1 MLNIIRSLLLGVVAL
16 GLFAGCVTIPDD
28 FKEPG
33 VSIVSITPKKSHG
46 VLPQFDIV
54 LRVTNPNRVELDIK
68 GLTYTVH
75 LNGSQLVDG
84 VANDL
89 PIIPAYGE
97 AEVSLSARADLFG
110 GLSLLTG
117 MLADPNEPIGYE
129 FNAAIDVGTFYPT
142 INFNKRG
149 SLSPL

>member
-1 MLNIIRSLLLGVVAL
+1 MKIIRSLLLGVVAL
-16 GLFAGCVTIPDD
+16 SLFAGCVTIPDD

-33 VSIVSITPKKSHG
+33 VSIVSITPKKSNG

-54 LRVTNPNRVELDIK
+54 LRVTNPNRVALDIK

-89 PIIPAYGE
+89 PNIPAYGE

-110 GLSLLTG
+110 GLSLLSG
-117 MLADPNEPIGYE
+117 LLADPNEPIDYE
-129 FNAAIDVGTFYPT
+129 FNAAIDVGTFYPI

-149 SLSPL
+149 SMSLL